1 MCPLTCLRGAGSRD
15 SFLFGVFGVR
25 GAQGVSETVWSFSA
39 LGVVLTNSWS
49 VAVFLLVTSEEL
61 SILHVVEQFV
71 PMV

>member
-1 MCPLTCLRGAGSRD
+1 M
-15 SFLFGVFGVR
+15 R